1 MWAYHRVVSVMSAA
15 DRQVPGFR
23 PGMDDRPDER
33 GLIQRGKDR
42 VKTAALETLI
52 QSQLDATGVK
62 EDGMGY
68 VVEEAKR
75 EVDYDDELDTTAR
88 SMVAGQD
95 RDLVGVM
102 LTVIVAAVI
111 GYAGLVVMSR
121 TENTAE
127 FDSNSEFQNSSN
139 SLSGGIETFFSMVEV
154 VFIAIVLGLI
164 IGALLFLRRR

>member
-1 MWAYHRVVSVMSAA
+1 MATDTAPTP
-15 DRQVPGFR
+15 DGFR
-23 PGMDDRPDER
+23 PGMDTRGESR
-33 GLIQRGKDR
+33 GLLARAAGR
-42 VKTAALETLI
+42 VKRTAMDRLI
-52 QSQLDATGVK
+52 QAQLDATGVR
-62 EDGMGY
+62 EDGPGY
-68 VVEEAKR
+68 VVAEAKR
-75 EVDYDDELDTTAR
+75 EVGYESDRETTVR
-88 SMVAGQD
+88 SLAAGQD